1 MNKEEYNKYFGPAGD
16 PGSKVALMQTAIAN
30 AKLRAG
36 KVSGY
41 KKLRRKQ
48 LYRIVQKDLPPTP
61 PHSS

>member
-16 PGSKVALMQTAIAN
+16 TGSKVALMNTAIAN

-41 KKLRRKQ
+41 RKLRRKQ
-48 LYRIVQKDLPPTP
+48 LYRIVQKDLITP

>member
-41 KKLRRKQ
+41 RKLRRKQ
-48 LYRIVQKDLPPTP
+48 LYRIAQKELE
-61 PHSS
+61 